1 MLKVTMHST
10 SPSTARILVVDDQRD
25 NLEMLQ
31 RVLRQYEVHTASNG
45 RAALAK
51 IEREPYDLVMLDI
64 MMHELGGIETLQ
76 LIRKQYS
83 EIELPVMLVSALS
96 ERQTVANGRQMG
108 ANDYIV
114 KPFNVEDVLARVNTQ
129 IRLKRFADERQQ
141 MVVGFQQMVEWQER
155 IMQVASHDLRNPLN
169 NLKMLVNLMKKSFD
183 QDQAALNMLQMMES
197 SIQSMNNIIDE
208 FLDVRIADAVGSVRV
223 DLCETNTF
231 NLITQIVN
239 QYAVAAFNKDIRLHA
254 SDIGGIVI
262 ADPNRLSQ
270 VISNLISNA
279 IKYSPRHSD
288 VWVETLV
295 QDGIWQLTVTDSG
308 PGIPESERHLLFQPF
323 SKISNKPTAGE
334 ASTGLGLWIVRELV
348 HAQNGEIG
356 VHFPP
361 EGGSQFW
368 VQLPAVTQSDVS
380 SRVSR

>member
-1 MLKVTMHST
+1 MHPK
-10 SPSTARILVVDDQRD
+10 SPFNARILIVDDQRD

-31 RVLRQYEVHTASNG
+31 RILRQYEVHTANNG

-51 IEREPYDLVMLDI
+51 IESESYDLVMLDI
-64 MMHELGGIETLQ
+64 MMPELGGIEALQ

-83 EIELPVMLVSALS
+83 EIELPVILVSALS
-96 ERQTVANGRQMG
+96 ERRSIANGRQMG

-114 KPFNVEDVLARVNTQ
+114 KPFNVEDVLARVNTLL
-129 IRLKRFADERQQ
+129 RLKRFADERQQ
-141 MVVGFQQMVEWQER
+141 MVLSFQQMVEWQER

-169 NLKMLVNLMKKSFD
+169 NLRMLVNLMKKSFE
-183 QDQAALNMLQMMES
+183 QDQATLNLLQMMES
-197 SIQSMNNIIDE
+197 GIQTMNNIIDE
-208 FLDVRIADAVGSVRV
+208 FLDVRIADAVGSVQVELR
-223 DLCETNTF
+223 ETNAF

-254 SDIGGIVI
+254 NNIGGVVM

-308 PGIPESERHLLFQPF
+308 PGVAESERHLLFQPF
-323 SKISNKPTAGE
+323 SQISNKPTAGE
-334 ASTGLGLWIVRELV
+334 ASTGLGLWIVREMV

-380 SRVSR
+380 NSAAGV

>member
-1 MLKVTMHST
+1 MHPT
-10 SPSTARILVVDDQRD
+10 SHAQARILLVDDQPD

-31 RVLRQYEVHTASNG
+31 RILRQYETHTARNG

-51 IEREPYDLVMLDI
+51 LEQERFDLVMLDI
-64 MMHELGGIETLQ
+64 MMPEMGGIETLQ
-76 LIRKQYS
+76 RIRQHYS
-83 EIELPVMLVSALS
+83 DIELPVMFVSALS
-96 ERQTVANGRQMG
+96 ERHSVANGRQMG

-114 KPFNVEDVLARVNTQ
+114 KPFDVADVLARVNTQ
-129 IRLKRFADERQQ
+129 LRLKRFADERQQ

-155 IMQVASHDLRNPLN
+155 LMQVASHDLRNPLN
-169 NLKMLVNLMKKSFD
+169 NLRMLVSLMKKSFAE
-183 QDQAALNMLQMMES
+183 DQATMRLLQMMES
-197 SIQSMNNIIDE
+197 GIQTMNNIIDE
-208 FLDVRIADAVGSVRV
+208 FLDVRIADAAGTMRV
-223 DLCETNTF
+223 DLRETNTF

-239 QYAVAAFNKDIRLHA
+239 QYAVAAFNKDIRIHA
-254 SDIGGIVI
+254 NDIGGIVL

-270 VISNLISNA
+270 VIANLVSNA

-288 VWVETLV
+288 VWIETLV

-308 PGIPESERHLLFQPF
+308 PGVPESERHLLFQPF

-334 ASTGLGLWIVRELV
+334 ASTGLGLWIVREMV
-348 HAQNGEIG
+348 HAQNGEVG

-368 VQLPAVTQSDVS
+368 VQLPALVKDDAGSRAVS
-380 SRVSR
+380 V